1 MNKITEIKESLTN
14 LQNTSKNIRMLDAL
28 HKLIKNLHLI
38 PEEEVEQLTENL

>member
-28 HKLIKNLHLI
+28 HKLIKNLHLV
-38 PEEEVEQLTENL
+38 PESEVERLTEKL